1 MKTHITALLIGMLA
15 WSCNSKP
22 KATGTADATEKA
34 GEHSKANETSGD
46 THTSSSGESPHTQTT
61 KIDPP
66 TGGISID
73 ELFKNRQKYEGQTVK
88 IKGKCVKLNTNIM
101 NRNWIH
107 LQDGSLSDDQA
118 DLTVTT
124 IDKVALGDIVAF
136 EGKITLNKDFGAGYK
151 YDIIME
157 EARLLP

>member
-1 MKTHITALLIGMLA
+1 MKIYITLLLMATLA
-15 WSCNSKP
+15 WSCNSKQKP
-22 KATGTADATEKA
+22 TGSAEVTEKN
-34 GEHSKANETSGD
+34 GEHPNANQTTGD
-46 THTSSSGESPHTQTT
+46 THAQTT

-66 TGGISID
+66 TGGISVD
-73 ELFKNRQKYEGQTVK
+73 ELFKNRQKYDGQIVK
-88 IKGKCVKLNTNIM
+88 VKGKCVKLNTNIM

-107 LQDGSLSDDQA
+107 LQDGSMTDEG

>member
-1 MKTHITALLIGMLA
+1 MKTYITVILIGLLT
-15 WSCNSKP
+15 WSCNSKQ
-22 KATGTADATEKA
+22 KATGTADATEK
-34 GEHSKANETSGD
+34 S
-46 THTSSSGESPHTQTT
+46 SSSGESQPTQST

-66 TGGISID
+66 TDGISID
-73 ELFKNRQKYEGQTVK
+73 ELFKNPQKYDGQTVK
-88 IKGKCVKLNTNIM
+88 VKGKCVKLNTNIM

-107 LQDGSLSDDQA
+107 LQDGSMADET

-157 EARLLP
+157 DARLLP

>member
-1 MKTHITALLIGMLA
+1 MKIYITLLLIGVLA
-15 WSCNSKP
+15 WSCNPKP
-22 KATGTADATEKA
+22 KASGAQNATEKA
-34 GEHSKANETSGD
+34 GDNSHA
-46 THTSSSGESPHTQTT
+46 SSSGETQPTQST

-66 TGGISID
+66 TGGITID
-73 ELFKNRQKYEGQTVK
+73 ELFKNRQKYDGQTVK
-88 IKGKCVKLNTNIM
+88 VKGKCVKLNTNIM

-107 LQDGSLSDDQA
+107 LQDGSMTDES

-157 EARLLP
+157 DARILP